1 MKRYALLILMVCINQ
16 ISAQTNDN
24 QEIDI
29 NAYVTSSA
37 GSQLPVK
44 VPINSETSGSFYLYK
59 NWNNKGFVYLKDKR
73 VLKLNAFNYNT
84 YTDLFEAQISAD
96 SSFSF
101 SKNSA
106 DSIAINNKIF
116 KVRPNTGSSTYGY
129 IEVLFNKKDLFF
141 VKKYK
146 SIVEKAKPNPM
157 SGNFDFPDK
166 ITLEESYFIENN
178 YGLVPVS
185 LTKKSILKTFK
196 DNEKEIKRFVEKNNL
211 SYKKELDVVSMLK
224 FLSQL

>member
-1 MKRYALLILMVCINQ
+1 MKKFVLLILMVCINQ
-16 ISAQTNDN
+16 ISAQPKDN

-37 GSQLPVK
+37 GSQLPVR
-44 VPINSETSGSFYLYK
+44 VPINSETIGSFYLYK
-59 NWNNKGFVYLKDKR
+59 NWNNSGFVYLKDKR

-106 DSIAINNKIF
+106 DSIVINNKIF
-116 KVRPNTGSSTYGY
+116 KVTPNTGSPTDGY

-146 SIVEKAKPNPM
+146 SIVEIAKPNPM

-166 ITLEESYFIENN
+166 IRQEESYYIKND
-178 YGLVPVS
+178 YGFVPVS
-185 LTKKSILKTFK
+185 LTKKSILKIFN
-196 DNEKEIKRFVEKNNL
+196 DNEKEIKSFVKKNNL
-211 SYKKELDVVSMLK
+211 SYKKEFDVVNILN